1 MRSWIHNR
9 LLMAALACLIAAA
22 SLPLPLGQSVAQAAG
37 LLLQDTFESGTSG
50 AWTVDSG
57 QWQIEEGDSP
67 ILFAENFES
76 GSADKWTRNGGTWSA
91 VTDNGSIAYRQSAGG
106 ASELVAGDTA
116 WSDYVLEADVR
127 LISGAGAM
135 LNFRYQDSQRFY
147 YLYMSEHY
155 IRLMKQK
162 PDGQDWITAYDGPS
176 LGANANVRIK
186 VEATGNTY
194 RIYRNDELV
203 ISVSDDNSPYL
214 TGKIALA
221 SWDSSVQYDNIEV
234 VETGANHVY
243 AQTDADGGIAHAG
256 QASWNHYAMQ
266 SYMKLQSIDS
276 EGAVGIMVRRQSSG
290 DGYWL
295 RYDAGTQSVQLVKRS
310 GATDEVLDQAPF
322 NMMPNRGYQWSA
334 VAAGSKLSL
343 QIDGVKLLEA
353 TDSSY
358 ASGAVAL
365 VTEGAIA
372 AYDNVTVERVT
383 VPVESEG
390 NTTYYVSAS
399 GGDDDNDGL
408 SPEAPWQSLS
418 KVNNGVFRAGDSI
431 LLQAGDQWDEPLVLR
446 GSGEPGKPITVGAY
460 GDGVKPI
467 IRWNAPN
474 GGSVVTGHNLS
485 HWVIDGL
492 SVHIVASAGQSWSN
506 ITVGIQLLYDNAK
519 LYEDVQ
525 IINNDV
531 YSDTYDSNTNG
542 IMISASVPGT
552 DGKEVARD
560 LTIAGNTVH
569 DVAWYGITTTGWDI
583 ERNEELRSQLLY
595 GNVQVIGNEVYRTAS
610 QGIVIQ
616 NAHDSAIERNVV
628 REGGLGNDTWGPG
641 GLWFIASRDSVIR
654 FNEVY
659 GMKDASSGYDGAGI
673 NVDWYCDNILVQYNY
688 AHGNK
693 GNGMTT
699 MSNNGAKI
707 IQNRVEGN
715 QALQSNGRGQI
726 ALGNF
731 TGRPDLSTGLHNVA
745 VSGNMIIVDVDGT
758 GAVNTALNPH
768 GTWTGN
774 SITDNHI
781 VVRSQQPHTDLFSIA
796 AGTAVKTIDGNRI
809 YSPQA
814 AFGSTLHGTVYTS
827 LSAWQQATGYDAAS
841 VVYPLADGA
850 PSAPRAVT
858 TAVDGSIRLSWTAPA
873 EPGPGV
879 AHYNIYRST
888 QPSFELT
895 YAQMIG
901 EASGTSFE
909 DRESLE
915 PNTRYYYVVEAEG
928 NNGRFGEASELAS
941 ATTGDVVPTIDRP
954 TRVSFLAPRDGD
966 YITTAALQTRP
977 YLSGLE
983 EIERVELHVDGRLA
997 RQLTSAP
1004 YAATLDGLANG
1015 EHKLLYRVYDREGR
1029 MHESETITIEKQS
1042 RALRSVRAA
1051 AAPVIDGQSNDW
1063 AVDAPGFR
1071 LDQREHVREI
1081 QSGFIQS
1088 WTADKLRVQ
1097 GATAWDADNL
1107 YLFAEVVEDTHHLPI
1122 TTAADLWKGSSLQL
1136 AIDPDRSGK
1145 PGAQGYTELA
1155 FGLTDGGQALAYRY
1169 HAIAGRSAGDFTAGE
1184 VAIVRDE
1191 ASHTTRYELAIP
1203 WDELLPGDAT
1213 IAERAELGISLL
1225 ANYSDGTVLN
1235 PTSSDARNGW
1245 IEYNSGIGAGK
1256 APELFGYL
1264 LPMNSRFAAPQASGS
1279 AAGSSALSLTWAA
1292 VDGATGYT
1300 VRYGTTSGVYS
1311 AAIDARD
1318 THGQTLS
1325 GLQPSQRY
1333 YVVVEAYNGYGELSV
1348 SAELQLSTTSGSTGP
1363 IIDYGGTGNTG
1374 TPGGTD
1380 TEEPGTEGQSET
1392 TTRTL
1397 PLAEWDQRDAVTLE
1411 LGAATLRLEP
1421 ALLRKLLADSSADGA
1436 SLIVT
1441 AKSLDDRAAAVP
1453 QQQGHARLRA
1463 AAAPLEIKLQLRRGD
1478 GTQAPI
1484 AAAPGEATLSLTYDA
1499 NDVNAAWLGV
1509 YMLESDSGQWVY
1521 VGGLTDAA
1529 DMTVHASFAGDGYY
1543 AILEYQAVFGDLTEQ
1558 HWAATAITALAAR
1571 QIVRG
1576 DDEGR
1581 FLPNGEVTRA
1591 EFTALL
1597 ARALS
1602 LPAGD
1607 ATFTDVATDA
1617 WYAEPI
1623 AAVTAAGILTGR
1635 GDGRFAPQERITR
1648 AEMAA
1653 IIARALQLETAPDSA
1668 GYTDASDI
1676 PAWAQSY
1683 VAAAT
1688 ASGLMQ
1694 GRADGS
1700 FAPRAYASRAEA
1712 AQLIYNLLSYASRD

>member
-22 SLPLPLGQSVAQAAG
+22 SLPLPLGLSVAQAAE
-37 LLLQDTFESGTSG
+37 LLLQEQFEDGNSDN
-50 AWTVDSG
+50 WTVDSG

-67 ILFAENFES
+67 ILFTEDFEA
-76 GSADKWTRNGGTWSA
+76 GSADKWTRNGGTWAA
-91 VTDNGSIAYRQSAGG
+91 VTDNGSTAYRQTAGG

-116 WSDYVLEADVR
+116 WSDYVLESDVR

-135 LNFRYQDSQRFY
+135 LDFRFQDSQRFY
-147 YLYMSEHY
+147 YLYMSEDY

-162 PDGQDWITAYDGPS
+162 PDGQDWVAAYDGPS
-176 LGANANVRIK
+176 LDTNANVRIK
-186 VEATGNTY
+186 VEAIGNTY
-194 RIYRNDELV
+194 RVYRNDDLV
-203 ISVSDDNSPYL
+203 ISTSDDNDPYL

-221 SWDSSVQYDNIEV
+221 SWDSAVQYDNIEV
-234 VETGANHVY
+234 VEAGANHVY
-243 AQTDADGGIAHAG
+243 AQQGAEGGIVHAG
-256 QASWNHYAMQ
+256 QTSWTNYAMQ
-266 SYMKLQSIDS
+266 SYIQLQSSDQQ
-276 EGAVGIMVRRQSSG
+276 GAVGIMVRRQSSG

-295 RYDAGTQSVQLVKRS
+295 RYDAGAQAVQLVKRS
-310 GATDEVLDQAPF
+310 GATDEVLDEAPF
-322 NMMPNRGYQWSA
+322 IMAADRGYLWRA

-358 ASGAVAL
+358 GSGAVGLA
-365 VTEGAIA
+365 TEDAVA

-383 VPVESEG
+383 VPVESNG

-399 GGDDDNDGL
+399 DGDDNNDGL
-408 SPEAPWQSLS
+408 SAETPWQSLS
-418 KVNNGVFRAGDSI
+418 KVNNGVFRAGDRI

-446 GSGEPGKPITVGAY
+446 GSGEPEQPITVSAY
-460 GDGVKPI
+460 GDGDKPV

-542 IMISASVPGT
+542 IMISASVPGS

-595 GNVQVIGNEVYRTAS
+595 GNVQVLGNEVYRTAS

-745 VSGNMIIVDVDGT
+745 VTGNMIIVDVDGT
-758 GAVNTALNPH
+758 GAVNSALNPH

-774 SITDNHI
+774 TITDNHI
-781 VVRSQQPHTDLFSIA
+781 VVRSEQPHTDVFSIA

-814 AFGSTLHGTVYTS
+814 AFGSMLHGNVYNS
-827 LSAWQQATGYDAAS
+827 LAAWQQATGYDAATS
-841 VVYPLADGA
+841 VYPLTDGA
-850 PSAPRAVT
+850 PSAPREVT
-858 TAVDGSIRLSWTAPA
+858 ATVDGSVRLSWTAPA
-873 EPGPGV
+873 DAGPGV

-895 YAQMIG
+895 YAQMVG

-909 DRESLE
+909 DRESLQ

-928 NNGRFGEASELAS
+928 NNGRFGDASELTS

-954 TRVSFLAPRDGD
+954 ARVSFLSPRDGD
-966 YITTAALQTRP
+966 YITTADLQTRP
-977 YLSGLE
+977 YLSGIG
-983 EIERVELHVDGRLA
+983 EIERVELYVDGRA
-997 RQLTSAP
+997 VQQLTTAP
-1004 YAATLDGLANG
+1004 YAVSLDGLANG
-1015 EHKLLYRVYDREGR
+1015 EHTLRYRVYDREGR
-1029 MHESETITIEKQS
+1029 MHESEEITIEKQS
-1042 RALRSVRAA
+1042 RALRSLRAT
-1051 AAPVIDGQSNDW
+1051 AAPTIDGQRDDW

-1071 LDQREHVREI
+1071 LDQREHVRDI
-1081 QSGFIQS
+1081 QPGFTEG

-1107 YLFAEVVEDTHHLPI
+1107 YLFAEVVEDAHHLPI
-1122 TTAADLWKGSSLQL
+1122 TASADLWKGSSLQL

-1145 PGAQGYTELA
+1145 PGAKGYTELA
-1155 FGLTDGGQALAYRY
+1155 FGLTDSGQALAYRY
-1169 HAIAGRSAGDFTAGE
+1169 HAVAGRTAGAFTAGE
-1184 VAIVRDE
+1184 LAIVRDE

-1203 WDELLPGDAT
+1203 WAELLPDGAT

-1235 PTSSDARNGW
+1235 PASSDARNGW
-1245 IEYNSGIGAGK
+1245 VEYNSGIGAGK

-1264 LPMNSRFAAPQASGS
+1264 LPMNNRFAAPQASGR
-1279 AAGSSALSLTWAA
+1279 AAGSSALALTWSA
-1292 VDGATGYT
+1292 VDDASGYT
-1300 VRYGTTSGVYS
+1300 VRYGTASGVYT
-1311 AAIDARD
+1311 AAIDAASVREL
-1318 THGQTLS
+1318 TLS

-1333 YVVVEAYNGYGELSV
+1333 YAIIEAYNGYGETSA
-1348 SAELQLSTTSGSTGP
+1348 SAELQLATTSGSTGTNV
-1363 IIDYGGTGNTG
+1363 DYGGTGSSGNT
-1374 TPGGTD
+1374 GGTD
-1380 TEEPGTEGQSET
+1380 TEEPGTAGQGEL

-1397 PLAEWDQRDAVTLE
+1397 SLAAWDQRAAVTLE

-1421 ALLRKLLADSSADGA
+1421 ALLRKLLADSAAAGAD
-1436 SLIVT
+1436 LIVT
-1441 AKSLDDRAAAVP
+1441 AEPADDDAASVP
-1453 QQQGHARLRA
+1453 QQQGYARLRA
-1463 AAAPLEIKLQLRRGD
+1463 AAAPLEIKLQLKRAD
-1478 GTQAPI
+1478 GTQTPI

-1499 NDVNAAWLGV
+1499 PDVNPAWLGV
-1509 YMLESDSGQWVY
+1509 YMLESDTGQWRY
-1521 VGGLTDAA
+1521 IGGMTDAA
-1529 DMTVHASFAGDGYY
+1529 DATVHTPFAGSGYY
-1543 AILEYQAVFGDLTEQ
+1543 AILEYEAVFGDLAER
-1558 HWAATAITALAAR
+1558 HWAAPAITALAAR

-1576 DDEGR
+1576 DEVGR

-1607 ATFTDVATDA
+1607 AMFTDVAADA

-1623 AAVTAAGILTGR
+1623 AAAAAAGILTGR

-1653 IIARALQLETAPDSA
+1653 IIARSLQLGASPADDS
-1668 GYTDASDI
+1668 YTDAGDI

-1683 VAAAT
+1683 VSAAT
-1688 ASGLMQ
+1688 AAGLMQ

-1700 FAPRAYASRAEA
+1700 FAPRAYASRAES
-1712 AQLIYNLLSYASRD
+1712 AQLIYNLLTYSSND